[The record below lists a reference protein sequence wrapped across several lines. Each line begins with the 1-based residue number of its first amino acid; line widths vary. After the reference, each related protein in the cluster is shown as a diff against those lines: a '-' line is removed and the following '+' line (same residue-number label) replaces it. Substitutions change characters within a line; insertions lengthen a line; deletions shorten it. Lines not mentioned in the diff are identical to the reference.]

1 MLSRLVAVPYTA
13 LHKNNL
19 FQDYKELK
27 MSHLIVGAV
36 QISCSDDM
44 NANLDKIELHVREA
58 ARRGAKL
65 VVLQELFEGPYFCID
80 VDAVHHQ
87 RAKPFKSHSTI
98 ARFSSL
104 AKELGVVLPVSF
116 YEEAGAKRFNSL
128 AIIDADGQT
137 LGLYRKSHIPDSPG
151 YSEKYYFADGDTGF
165 MVHDTAVGKV
175 GAGICWDQWFPEA
188 ARSMVLKGAEILIYP
203 TAIGSEPSYPA
214 WDSRDHWQRVMQG
227 HAGANLTPVIAS
239 NRVGIET
246 GKSGSMVFYGSSF
259 ITDHTGAKLAEADRV
274 SEGVITASLDL
285 KEMAE
290 QRRSWGVFRDR
301 RCDLY
306 GEIAQPSPARLMPA
320 T

>member
-1 MLSRLVAVPYTA
+1 MDHLV
-13 LHKNNL
+13 
-19 FQDYKELK
+19 
-27 MSHLIVGAV
+27 VGAV
-36 QISCSDDM
+36 QIACSENV
-44 NANLDKIELHVREA
+44 NANLDKIETHVREA

-80 VDAVHHQ
+80 IDAVHNNK
-87 RAKPFKSHSTI
+87 AKPFEGNSTV
-98 ARFSSL
+98 ARLSSL

-116 YEEAGAKRFNSL
+116 FEEDGGRRFNALSM
-128 AIIDADGQT
+128 IDADGKV

-151 YSEKYYFADGDTGF
+151 YSEKFYFANGDTGF

-188 ARSMVLKGAEILIYP
+188 ARCMVLMGAEILIYP

-227 HAGANLTPVIAS
+227 HAGANLTPLIAS
-239 NRVGIET
+239 NRVGVET

-259 ITDHTGAKLAEADRV
+259 IADHTGAKLAEADRV
-274 SEGVITASLDL
+274 TEGVITASLDMD
-285 KEMAE
+285 EIAE

-301 RCDLY
+301 RSDLY
-306 GEIAQPSPARLMPA
+306 GEIAKPSPPRLLPTA
-320 T
+320 